1 MDLDAVELVNV
12 EARRNRQLA
21 VQDSLQAR
29 APARALCLIKEG
41 LLHPTR
47 QPSTRSL
54 LA

>member
-29 APARALCLIKEG
+29 APARLYV
-41 LLHPTR
+41 
-47 QPSTRSL
+47 
-54 LA
+54 